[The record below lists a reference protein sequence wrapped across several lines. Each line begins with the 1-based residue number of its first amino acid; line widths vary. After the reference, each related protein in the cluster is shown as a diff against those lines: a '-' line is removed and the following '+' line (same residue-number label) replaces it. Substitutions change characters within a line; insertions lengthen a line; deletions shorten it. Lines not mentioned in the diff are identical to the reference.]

1 MYEDNT
7 ACISMIKGKNMK
19 NGTIHI
25 TIKIAIAREKFK
37 GLIDVVYCETDNM
50 IADVLT
56 KPLDRSR
63 FVNLRNKLGLLESQ

>member
-19 NGTIHI
+19 NGMRHVA
-25 TIKIAIAREKFK
+25 IKIAIAREKFK
-37 GLIDVVYCETDNM
+37 EGLIDVVYCATDNM

-56 KPLDRSR
+56 KPLGRIA
-63 FVNLRNKLGLLESQ
+63 LSQ